1 MNLNEIAENAHRTAI
16 TRERNGGAVK
26 IRDILKHTAGEVVEA
41 AQAREVWANEE
52 CINDIDKFVLRCR
65 EREDY
70 AEELADVLIC
80 VLIAAYDDNIDIEA
94 AINSKMQKN
103 AQRAALEGDKK

>member
-41 AQAREVWANEE
+41 AQARAAWASV
-52 CINDIDKFVLRCR
+52 D
-65 EREDY
+65 
-70 AEELADVLIC
+70 
-80 VLIAAYDDNIDIEA
+80 
-94 AINSKMQKN
+94 
-103 AQRAALEGDKK
+103 

>member
-16 TRERNGGAVK
+16 TRERNGGAVE

-41 AQAREVWANEE
+41 AQARAAWASVDY
-52 CINDIDKFVLRCR
+52 IDGIDK
-65 EREDY
+65 EDY

-80 VLIAAYDDNIDIEA
+80 VLIAAYEDNIDIESA
-94 AINSKMQKN
+94 VNLKMQKN

>member
-41 AQAREVWANEE
+41 AQARESWASVDY
-52 CINDIDKFVLRCR
+52 IDGIDK
-65 EREDY
+65 EDY
-70 AEELADVLIC
+70 AEELADVVIC
-80 VLIAAYDDNIDIEA
+80 VLIAAYEDNIDIESA
-94 AINSKMQKN
+94 VNLKMQKN
-103 AQRAALEGDKK
+103 AQRAALEGDKR

>member
-41 AQAREVWANEE
+41 AQAREAWASVEY
-52 CINDIDKFVLRCR
+52 IDGIDK
-65 EREDY
+65 EDY

-80 VLIAAYDDNIDIEA
+80 VLIAAYEDNIDIEA
-94 AINSKMQKN
+94 AVNSKMQKN
-103 AQRAALEGDKK
+103 ELRAELKGDKK

>member
-41 AQAREVWANEE
+41 AQAREAWASVEY
-52 CINDIDKFVLRCR
+52 IDGIDK
-65 EREDY
+65 ENY

-80 VLIAAYDDNIDIEA
+80 VLIAAYEDNIDIESA
-94 AINSKMQKN
+94 VNLKMQKN

>member
-16 TRERNGGAVK
+16 TRERNGG
-26 IRDILKHTAGEVVEA
+26 DSFSVEHD
-41 AQAREVWANEE
+41 N
-52 CINDIDKFVLRCR
+52 
-65 EREDY
+65 Y
-70 AEELADVLIC
+70 AEELADVVIC

-103 AQRAALEGDKK
+103 AQRAALEGDKL

>member
-41 AQAREVWANEE
+41 AQAREAWASVEY
-52 CINDIDKFVLRCR
+52 IDGIDK
-65 EREDY
+65 EDY

-80 VLIAAYDDNIDIEA
+80 VLIAAYEDNIDIESA
-94 AINSKMQKN
+94 VNLKMQKN

>member
-41 AQAREVWANEE
+41 AQAREAWASVDY
-52 CINDIDKFVLRCR
+52 IDGIDK
-65 EREDY
+65 EDY
-70 AEELADVLIC
+70 AEELADVVIC
-80 VLIAAYDDNIDIEA
+80 VLIAAYDDNIDIEQ
-94 AINSKMQKN
+94 AINAKMQKN

>member
-41 AQAREVWANEE
+41 AQAREAWASVEY
-52 CINDIDKFVLRCR
+52 IDGIDK
-65 EREDY
+65 EDY
-70 AEELADVLIC
+70 AEELADVVIC
-80 VLIAAYDDNIDIEA
+80 VLIAAYDDNIDIEQ

-103 AQRAALEGDKK
+103 AQRAALEGDKL

>member
-26 IRDILKHTAGEVVEA
+26 IRDILKHTADEVVEA
-41 AQAREVWANEE
+41 AQAREAWASVEY
-52 CINDIDKFVLRCR
+52 IDGIDK
-65 EREDY
+65 EDY

-80 VLIAAYDDNIDIEA
+80 VLIAAYEDNIDIEA
-94 AINSKMQKN
+94 AVNLKMQKN

>member
-16 TRERNGGAVK
+16 TRECNGGAVK

-41 AQAREVWANEE
+41 AQARESWASVDY
-52 CINDIDKFVLRCR
+52 IDGIDK
-65 EREDY
+65 EDY

-80 VLIAAYDDNIDIEA
+80 VLIAAYDDNIDIEQ

-103 AQRAALEGDKK
+103 AQRAALEGDKL

>member
-41 AQAREVWANEE
+41 AQARAAWTSVDY
-52 CINDIDKFVLRCR
+52 IDGIDK
-65 EREDY
+65 EDY

-80 VLIAAYDDNIDIEA
+80 VLIAAYEDNIDIESA
-94 AINSKMQKN
+94 VNLKMQKN

>member
-41 AQAREVWANEE
+41 AQARESWASVDY
-52 CINDIDKFVLRCR
+52 IDGIDK
-65 EREDY
+65 EDY
-70 AEELADVLIC
+70 AEELADVVIC
-80 VLIAAYDDNIDIEA
+80 VLIAAYEDNIDIEQ

>member
-1 MNLNEIAENAHRTAI
+1 MNLNEVAENAHRTAI

-41 AQAREVWANEE
+41 AQAREAWASVEY
-52 CINDIDKFVLRCR
+52 IDGIDK
-65 EREDY
+65 EDY

-80 VLIAAYDDNIDIEA
+80 VLIAAYEDNIDIESA
-94 AINSKMQKN
+94 VNHKMQKN

>member
-41 AQAREVWANEE
+41 AQAREAWASVDY
-52 CINDIDKFVLRCR
+52 IDGIDK
-65 EREDY
+65 EDY
-70 AEELADVLIC
+70 AEELADVVIC
-80 VLIAAYDDNIDIEA
+80 VLIAAYDDNIDIEQ